1 MRATV
6 ARDKKEQSD
15 RLRAALR
22 RFMEFK
28 DYSVAEWAR
37 NAGIAEGTLRN
48 FLAGTSETLT
58 HATLAALARAA
69 SQPIAAIIGEAPLE
83 GYSDPIPVRYE
94 VNATTIST
102 DSWMPAEKRFDIYL
116 PTDLRYPNAR
126 RFGAVVRDD
135 SAHEFYR
142 AGSIVICINYVDI
155 DRIPTDGDRVLL
167 IEHQYVRNTKSLI
180 GDDGKFGVDDTVNHY
195 RVTIREFSINNAGE
209 KWFSFPASYRTF
221 KSTTLPMLT
230 IIGDFNKDEGGYC
243 FYESDETTTF
253 VTTIQG
259 LIIASYSLEEYRT

>member
-1 MRATV
+1 MRAIV
-6 ARDKKEQSD
+6 ARGKKEQSD

-83 GYSDPIPVRYE
+83 GYSEPIPVHYE

-102 DSWMPAEKRFDIYL
+102 ERRMPAEKCFDIYL

-135 SAHEFYR
+135 SAQEFYR
-142 AGSIVICINYVDI
+142 AGSIVIWVNYVDI
-155 DRIPTDGDRVLL
+155 DRVPTDGDRVLL
-167 IEHQYVRNTKSLI
+167 IERRHVRNTKPLI
-180 GDDGKFGVDDTVNHY
+180 DDDGYLGVDDTVNHY
-195 RVTIREFSINNAGE
+195 RITIREFSINSAGE
-209 KWFSFPASYRTF
+209 KWFSFPTSYKTF
-221 KSTTLPMLT
+221 KPGTLPMLAIT
-230 IIGDFNKDEGGYC
+230 GDFNKDEDGYY
-243 FYESDETTTF
+243 FYEPDGIATF
-253 VTTIQG
+253 VVTIEG